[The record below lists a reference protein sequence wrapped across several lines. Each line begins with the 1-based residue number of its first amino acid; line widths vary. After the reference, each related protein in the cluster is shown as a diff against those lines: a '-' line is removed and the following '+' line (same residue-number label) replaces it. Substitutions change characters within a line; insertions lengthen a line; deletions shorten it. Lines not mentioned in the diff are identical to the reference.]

1 MGRYPFP
8 GTSPVQWARWCC
20 GAALAGLLLAAAPPA
35 AAQRSADLAERVR
48 MLEKQLRAV
57 QRRVFKPDTTYFATP
72 GESGAPLRPGA
83 ANASPLLADLAV
95 RVDAL
100 ERQLR
105 DLTGKIEEV
114 QHQNRTLANRL
125 ARFEQDIALRLQA
138 IESAGGDAPS
148 GAMAAGAEG
157 APAPASGPAP
167 PKPSAD
173 GLVVTRTPEAAA
185 ALLAGTGK
193 PGAGAEETAEAVP
206 APAPAADPAK
216 EYEAAY
222 ALLRRGQIAEAEEAF
237 RAFLAAHR
245 DHPLAGNAQYWLG
258 ETYYVRRDYARAAQ
272 AFLTGYQDYGKSG
285 KAPDSLLKLAMSLA
299 ALGQTDDACAAFDE
313 LETGYPDAEDRIKRR
328 MAVERAR
335 IGCP

>member
-1 MGRYPFP
+1 MGRYPVAVK
-8 GTSPVQWARWCC
+8 SPVHWARLCC
-20 GAALAGLLLAAAPPA
+20 GAALAGLLVAAFPA
-35 AAQRSADLAERVR
+35 AAQKSDDLAERVR
-48 MLEKQLRAV
+48 VLEKELQAV
-57 QRRVFKPDTTYFATP
+57 QRRVFRPDTTYFATP
-72 GESGAPLRPGA
+72 GDNGAPLRTGTTSA
-83 ANASPLLADLAV
+83 APLLADLAV

-105 DLTGKIEEV
+105 ELTGKIEEV

-125 ARFEQDIALRLQA
+125 ARFEQDVALRLQTMENA
-138 IESAGGDAPS
+138 AGGAATS
-148 GAMAAGAEG
+148 GAPTAGAEG
-157 APAPASGPAP
+157 APASGAAPAGAPAG
-167 PKPSAD
+167 
-173 GLVVTRTPEAAA
+173 GLVVTRTPEEAA
-185 ALLAGTGK
+185 ALLAGTK
-193 PGAGAEETAEAVP
+193 AAAGAAAKNAAA
-206 APAPAADPAK
+206 APASPAVDPAK

-222 ALLRRGQIAEAEEAF
+222 ALLRRGQIAEAEQAF

-299 ALGQTDDACAAFDE
+299 ALGQTDDACAAFE
-313 LETGYPDAEDRIKRR
+313 QLATSYPDAEDRIKRR